1 MSARRASRKPAPARR
16 RGRLFR
22 TVKRLFKA
30 AALAVLLAVV
40 FSALF
45 IGFKCYSGRAIAQV
59 TPTDVQRAS
68 DGIRRYSRE
77 EVSTFLTLPEWYIV
91 YNTEE
96 YARFIAAQNP
106 SAFPY
111 AGSVR
116 QYWRYYGGACA
127 ATRGIYPFSV
137 GNHLM
142 LAVIGSSFTIEY
154 VLKGLYENV
163 VGRATEWLGGRETP
177 EDAFAR
183 RTAVEYG
190 AFMHSIPWYQFPF
203 FAKVGQLWR
212 ETPTGGPHLVRK
224 WERRLA
230 LTAEYGV
237 KGVYGWL
244 IGRGTSAAYAPEDL
258 RIHAW
263 IENAGDAVFAGD
275 AIRKVK
281 PVGPRSYIVT
291 IPRYEAFTGHARTLI
306 EQGVRFLDI
315 AGNDEILVTA
325 LAPAALNVS
334 NIGATLVLDEAMVTD
349 DKTRRVGLKVAV
361 RSLHEVVQ
369 RLRSS
374 GATVEHIYDY

>member
-1 MSARRASRKPAPARR
+1 MSARVKARTPAPPRR

-22 TVKRLFKA
+22 IVKRLFKA
-30 AALAVLLAVV
+30 AALAVFLAVV
-40 FSALF
+40 FSAGF
-45 IGFKCYSGRAIAQV
+45 IGLKCYSRRTIAQV
-59 TPTDVQRAS
+59 TPADVQRAS
-68 DGIRRYSRE
+68 DGIRGYPRE
-77 EVSTFLTLPEWYIV
+77 EASTFLTLPEWYIV

-96 YARFIAAQNP
+96 YARFIAGRNP
-106 SAFPY
+106 SGFPY

-116 QYWRYYGGACA
+116 QYWSYYGGACA
-127 ATRGIYPFSV
+127 ATKGVYPFSA

-154 VLKGLYENV
+154 VLKGLYENI
-163 VGRATEWLGGRETP
+163 VGRATEWIGGRDTP

-190 AFMHSIPWYQFPF
+190 AFMHSTPWYQFPF
-203 FAKVGQLWR
+203 FARVGQLWR
-212 ETPTGGPHLVRK
+212 DTPNRGPHLVRK
-224 WERRLA
+224 WERRMT
-230 LTAEYGV
+230 LTAEYGA

-258 RIHAW
+258 RVHAW
-263 IENAGDAVFAGD
+263 IDNAGEAVFAGD

-281 PVGPRSYIVT
+281 SVGPRSFIVT
-291 IPRYEAFTGHARTLI
+291 IPRYEAFTGHARSLI

-325 LAPAALNVS
+325 LAPAGLNLS
-334 NIGATLVLDEAMVTD
+334 SIGATVVLDEPVLTD
-349 DKTRRVGLKVAV
+349 DKTRRVGLAVAV
-361 RSLHEVVQ
+361 RSLHEVVP
-369 RLRSS
+369 RLQKN